1 MRLGIGMTFLLGMM
15 LASPLLGHAEE
26 EDWMPEEKKHLAG
39 AKPSQS
45 PKRPAEPKKAIG
57 TAAEPKKEPGTA
69 AEPKKEPGIALLLPL
84 GQDCQVDSVLTETA
98 ASALKPLYRVRKLGT
113 EQVLAPLQAA
123 AAVAAA
129 CPQESGFL
137 LGGYVQKLAQGK
149 RARVWAL
156 HGPSGSQQPVVM
168 DVYCDRPGCDLSSQL
183 DKAVWAVAN
192 HQTPPRDVQP
202 WSARPTFCTDPT
214 APPIEKIERSGKV
227 VLAVYG
233 DKLPK
238 GLSSA
243 LGQELGYK
251 KLIAAPKQ
259 RLGQEGLVA
268 LLEGDSKGQVLMIEH
283 SAEATAVSLYDVLTK
298 QSYQEPKL
306 VQCAGC
312 TADRLISKI
321 TESAKDHLAHCF
333 DKECPQSARIPPEE
347 ACQPWATP
355 ICADSLPGKSQSGRY
370 IDPNTAKWMQAG
382 VWGLFAAS
390 AATTVTLAI
399 LNQTSV
405 GDVTLDG
412 VPYHKRLTG
421 HAWLGFGFSAL
432 SLAVAIPTTLVADRA
447 KKTSAPRGILSTALS
462 CPTQ

>member
-57 TAAEPKKEPGTA
+57 TAAEPKKAIGTA

-202 WSARPTFCTDPT
+202 WSARPTFCPDPS
-214 APPIEKIERSGKV
+214 APAVEKIERSGKV

-233 DKLPK
+233 DKVPK
-238 GLSSA
+238 GLSAA

-259 RLGQEGLVA
+259 RLAQDGLVA
-268 LLEGDSKGQVLMIEH
+268 LLDGDSKGQVLMIEH

-312 TADRLISKI
+312 TAERLISKI

-355 ICADSLPGKSQSGRY
+355 ICAAQTPNSASGGRH
-370 IDPNTAKWMQAG
+370 IDPNTAKWIKGG
-382 VWGLFAAS
+382 VWGLFAAG

-399 LNQTSV
+399 LNETSV
-405 GDVTLDG
+405 GDIAAGPLNLHHGLTRPTWFGVGMTALTL
-412 VPYHKRLTG
+412 
-421 HAWLGFGFSAL
+421 AIAL
-432 SLAVAIPTTLVADRA
+432 PTTVVVNKASQRFPR
-447 KKTSAPRGILSTALS
+447 TSDGNSTII
-462 CPTQ
+462 CPSH

>member
-1 MRLGIGMTFLLGMM
+1 M
-15 LASPLLGHAEE
+15 
-26 EDWMPEEKKHLAG
+26 
-39 AKPSQS
+39 
-45 PKRPAEPKKAIG
+45 
-57 TAAEPKKEPGTA
+57 
-69 AEPKKEPGIALLLPL
+69 
-84 GQDCQVDSVLTETA
+84 DSVLTKTA

-113 EQVLAPLQAA
+113 GRCWLRSKPQLRWRRLVRRRVGFCLAVMYRSWRKASA
-123 AAVAAA
+123 
-129 CPQESGFL
+129 
-137 LGGYVQKLAQGK
+137 LGCGHCMVP
-149 RARVWAL
+149 V
-156 HGPSGSQQPVVM
+156 GSQQPVVM
-168 DVYCDRPGCDLSSQL
+168 DVYCDRAGCDLTSQL

-227 VLAVYG
+227 VLAVCRN
-233 DKLPK
+233 KLPK

-298 QSYQEPKL
+298 QTYQEPKL

-333 DKECPQSARIPPEE
+333 DKECPQSAGIAPRR
-347 ACQPWATP
+347 
-355 ICADSLPGKSQSGRY
+355 SLPAV
-370 IDPNTAKWMQAG
+370 DH
-382 VWGLFAAS
+382 AAMRS
-390 AATTVTLAI
+390 ADA
-399 LNQTSV
+399 QQ
-405 GDVTLDG
+405 
-412 VPYHKRLTG
+412 HQR
-421 HAWLGFGFSAL
+421 
-432 SLAVAIPTTLVADRA
+432 R
-447 KKTSAPRGILSTALS
+447 
-462 CPTQ
+462 

>member
-1 MRLGIGMTFLLGMM
+1 MQAHF
-15 LASPLLGHAEE
+15 
-26 EDWMPEEKKHLAG
+26 
-39 AKPSQS
+39 
-45 PKRPAEPKKAIG
+45 
-57 TAAEPKKEPGTA
+57 
-69 AEPKKEPGIALLLPL
+69 
-84 GQDCQVDSVLTETA
+84 
-98 ASALKPLYRVRKLGT
+98 ASALGGVALLVATSAPAPAHAIDTALVLPFATDCQPDRRLTEGVVTAAKQLYQVRELGT

-202 WSARPTFCTDPT
+202 WSARPTFCPDPS
-214 APPIEKIERSGKV
+214 APAVEKIERSGKV

-233 DKLPK
+233 DKVPK
-238 GLSSA
+238 GLSAA

-259 RLGQEGLVA
+259 RLAQDGLVA
-268 LLEGDSKGQVLMIEH
+268 LLDGDSKGQVLMIEH

-312 TADRLISKI
+312 TAERLISKI

-355 ICADSLPGKSQSGRY
+355 ICAAQTPNSASGGRH
-370 IDPNTAKWMQAG
+370 IDPNTAKWIKGG

-399 LNQTSV
+399 LNETSV
-405 GDVTLDG
+405 GDIAAGPLNLHHGLTRPTWFGVGMTALTL
-412 VPYHKRLTG
+412 
-421 HAWLGFGFSAL
+421 AIAL
-432 SLAVAIPTTLVADRA
+432 PTTVVVNKASQRFPR
-447 KKTSAPRGILSTALS
+447 TSDGNSTII
-462 CPTQ
+462 CPSH